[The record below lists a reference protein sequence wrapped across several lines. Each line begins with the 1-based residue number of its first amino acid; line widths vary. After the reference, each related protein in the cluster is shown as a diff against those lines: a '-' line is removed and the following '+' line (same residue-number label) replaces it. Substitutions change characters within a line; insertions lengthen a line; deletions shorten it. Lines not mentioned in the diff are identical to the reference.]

1 MKKNFESANTSPVYG
16 QIASATAEDTAPE
29 AKKPA
34 KKKNT
39 RVNAEFSEENYDFLK
54 AVSRASG
61 ISMTDFLN
69 KIVDEYV
76 QQKRGLY
83 EDIQK
88 WRNSL

>member
-16 QIASATAEDTAPE
+16 QIASATAEDATPE

>member
-16 QIASATAEDTAPE
+16 QIASATAEDTTPA

-39 RVNAEFSEENYDFLK
+39 RVNAEFSDENYDFLK

-61 ISMTDFLN
+61 ISMTDLLN
-69 KIVDEYV
+69 KIVNEYV

-83 EDIQK
+83 EEILK